1 MFNFKK
7 HLRTIQYLSLLV
19 GLVLVAFL
27 VKSVGVSNIFA
38 SIRLVGL
45 GFVVLIAV
53 SALRHLTRA
62 AAWFYCIEGDH
73 RKVSL
78 FELFNI
84 RLAGEAVRFVSFT
97 GPFLSETSKAVLVRE
112 RLPMVHGMSSVI
124 TENLTYSLG
133 VIFLVI
139 SGLILLAAN
148 FAVRTSLVILSV
160 IFSLIMLAVVFIV
173 QQVIRRRK
181 MILTNTMTWLGK
193 RTRVQWF
200 TAKAPRVEM
209 TEQLIH
215 HFYKHRQRSFLLV
228 LFLEVT
234 AQFINVVEVYLI
246 LYYIGVTPSV
256 IAAYIIETAMKVVN
270 SLFFFVPGQIGV
282 MEGGNAI
289 ILKALGMGVAAG
301 VTLSVI
307 EKLRTLFW
315 VAYGLFIWAM
325 IFRRKN
331 PPVNDQIA
339 KQLNRAGDLTPQETI
354 R

>member
-1 MFNFKK
+1 MFNLKK
-7 HLRTIQYLSLLV
+7 HLRVIQYLSLLV
-19 GLVLVAFL
+19 GLLLFAFL
-27 VKSVGVSNIFA
+27 VKSVGAGNIFS

-45 GFVVLIAV
+45 GFIVLISV
-53 SALRHLTRA
+53 SALRHFTRA
-62 AAWFYCIEGDH
+62 LAWFYCIEGDH
-73 RKVSL
+73 RKISI

-84 RLAGEAVRFVSFT
+84 RQAGEAVRFVSFT
-97 GPFLSETSKAVLVRE
+97 GPFLGETSKAVLVRE

-133 VIFLVI
+133 VIFLII

-148 FAVRTSLVILSV
+148 FAVRKSLIVLSIV
-160 IFSLIMLAVVFIV
+160 FSLAMLALVFVV

-181 MILTNTMTWLGK
+181 MILTHTMTWLGK
-193 RTRVQWF
+193 KTRVQWF
-200 TAKAPRVEM
+200 KAKAPRVEV

-215 HFYKHRQRSFLLV
+215 NFYKQRKKSFLLV
-228 LFLEVT
+228 LFLEIV

-256 IAAYIIETAMKVVN
+256 MAAYIIETAMKVVN
-270 SLFFFVPGQIGV
+270 SLFFFVPGQVGV
-282 MEGGNAI
+282 LEGGNAI

-307 EKLRTLFW
+307 EKIRTLFW

-325 IFRRKN
+325 IFRRKK
-331 PPVNDQIA
+331 PADSEHTA
-339 KQLNRAGDLTPQETI
+339 KDLNRAGDLTPQETI